1 MRSQGLAWV
10 VAVSTVAL
18 AGCTVGPDYRRPD
31 VLTPGAYQEVGGRKD
46 APLSQPAAAPMD
58 EAQVASWWKQFH
70 DPVLDSLV
78 ERAMAGNLDLKTE
91 VARIRQSREQEVVAG
106 AAGLP
111 HVGTA
116 ANALRINTNA
126 SNSVLSSLTQGAG
139 GAAGAAA
146 GAAAGGAAAGAAGAT
161 ESEAPSHIDNFAVAF
176 DATWEIDVFGGV
188 RRSVEA
194 ARAGTQAMIWAKRDG
209 QVSLTA
215 EVASDYLQLR
225 SLQAQIAIAQGE
237 IVSQQATFAIIHQ
250 QAQTGFVTRLNVN
263 QQQAQVQATIA
274 MVPQLQAQA
283 RGQIHALGVL
293 VGEDPEALAPE
304 LDHPKNNDLP
314 GVPQT
319 LPVGL
324 PSDLL
329 RRRPDVR
336 EAERQLA
343 QATANVGVQV
353 ANLYPK
359 FNILALGALTS
370 PTFHDVFNANSGT
383 SAGVGLIQW
392 PIFQGGQIRG
402 NIRSA
407 RAQQDQAY
415 YNYQKTVLTALQDV
429 EDSLARYQ
437 ADQRRII
444 AQKASVDASAN
455 SLTIARQQYEV
466 GLVTFINVLL
476 AEQTDLNARN
486 GLVQDEG
493 QIAVDLTS
501 LYKAL
506 GGGWTADE
514 GKLLEKAGLSS
525 P

>member
-1 MRSQGLAWV
+1 MRSRQGLAWA
-10 VAVSTVAL
+10 VAMSTVAL

-46 APLSQPAAAPMD
+46 APLSQPAVAPVD
-58 EAQVASWWKQFH
+58 EAQVASWWKQFN
-70 DPVLDSLV
+70 DPMLDSLV
-78 ERAMAGNLDLKTE
+78 DRAMAGNLDLKTE

-111 HVGTA
+111 HVGAA

-126 SNSVLSSLTQGAG
+126 SNSALGALTGRSS
-139 GAAGAAA
+139 GAAGAAG
-146 GAAAGGAAAGAAGAT
+146 GAASGAAGAAD
-161 ESEAPSHIDNFAVAF
+161 SQAPSHIDNFAVAF

-209 QVSLTA
+209 QVSLTS

-237 IVSQQATFAIIHQ
+237 VASQQATFAIIHQ

-274 MVPQLQAQA
+274 MIPQLQAQA

-304 LDHPKNNDLP
+304 LDKPKSNDLP
-314 GVPQT
+314 GVPET

-392 PIFQGGQIRG
+392 PVFQGGQIRG
-402 NIRSA
+402 NIRAA

-415 YNYQKTVLTALQDV
+415 YGYQKAVLTALQDV

-437 ADQRRII
+437 ADQRRIV
-444 AQKASVDASAN
+444 AQKASVDASVN
-455 SLTIARQQYEV
+455 SLMIARQQYQV
-466 GLVTFINVLL
+466 GLVTFINVLQ

-493 QIAVDLTS
+493 QLAVDLTS

-514 GKLLEKAGLSS
+514 GKFLVEPGVSS

>member
-1 MRSQGLAWV
+1 MRRRELHPAF
-10 VAVSTVAL
+10 AALL
-18 AGCTVGPDYRRPD
+18 AGAAVCACTVGPDYRRPD
-31 VLTPGAYQEVGGRKD
+31 MAAPPAYQEIGTRKD
-46 APLSQPAAAPMD
+46 APLSQPAVAPVD
-58 EAQVASWWKQFH
+58 EVQVASWWKQFN
-70 DPVLDSLV
+70 DPLLDQLV

-111 HVGTA
+111 HVSTA
-116 ANALRINTNA
+116 ANAARINTNA
-126 SNSVLSSLTQGAG
+126 SNSALGSLTGRSSGGAG
-139 GAAGAAA
+139 GAAAEAAGAAA
-146 GAAAGGAAAGAAGAT
+146 G
-161 ESEAPSHIDNFAVAF
+161 EAPSHIDNFAVAF

-225 SLQAQIAIAQGE
+225 SLQAQVAIAQGE
-237 IVSQQATFAIIHQ
+237 IASQQATFAIIHQ

-274 MVPQLQAQA
+274 AIPQLEAQA

-304 LDHPKNNDLP
+304 LDHLKSNDLP

-343 QATANVGVQV
+343 QATATVGVQV

-392 PIFQGGQIRG
+392 PVFQGGQIRG
-402 NIRSA
+402 NIRAA

-415 YNYQKTVLTALQDV
+415 YTYQKTVLTALQDV

-437 ADQRRII
+437 ADQRRIV

-466 GLVTFINVLL
+466 GLVTFINVLQ

-493 QIAVDLTS
+493 QLAVDLTS

-514 GKLLEKAGLSS
+514 GKLLQKAGLSS

>member
-1 MRSQGLAWV
+1 MSRHRSPPP
-10 VAVSTVAL
+10 AL
-18 AGCTVGPDYRRPD
+18 AALFACVAACGCTVGPDYRRPD
-31 VLTPGAYQEVGGRKD
+31 TLTPAAYQEIGTKTD
-46 APLSQPAAAPMD
+46 APLSQPAAAPVD
-58 EAQVASWWKQFH
+58 QAQVASWWKQFN
-70 DPVLDSLV
+70 DPLLDQLV
-78 ERAMAGNLDLKTE
+78 QRAMAGNLDLKTE

-111 HVGTA
+111 HVSSA
-116 ANALRINTNA
+116 ANGLRINTNA
-126 SNSVLSSLTQGAG
+126 SNSALGSLTGRTS
-139 GAAGAAA
+139 GAAG
-146 GAAAGGAAAGAAGAT
+146 AAGGAAAGAASEAA
-161 ESEAPSHIDNFAVAF
+161 SEAPSHIDNFAVAF

-194 ARAGTQAMIWAKRDG
+194 ARAGTQAMIWAKCDG
-209 QVSLTA
+209 QVSLTS

-237 IVSQQATFAIIHQ
+237 VASQRATFAIIHQ

-274 MVPQLQAQA
+274 MIPQLEAQA

-304 LDHPKNNDLP
+304 LDTPKSHDLP

-343 QATANVGVQV
+343 QSTANVGVQV

-437 ADQRRII
+437 ADQRRIT

-455 SLTIARQQYEV
+455 SLMIARQQFEV
-466 GLVTFINVLL
+466 GLVTFINVLQ

-493 QIAVDLTS
+493 QLAVDLTS

-514 GKLLEKAGLSS
+514 GKLLQNAGLSS

>member
-1 MRSQGLAWV
+1 MSPVPLRP
-10 VAVSTVAL
+10 AL
-18 AGCTVGPDYRRPD
+18 AALFAGAAACACMVGPDYKRPE
-31 VLTPGAYQEVGGRKD
+31 TPTPPAYQEIGTKTD
-46 APLSQPAAAPMD
+46 APLSQPTVAPVD
-58 EAQVASWWKQFH
+58 EAQVSSWWKRFK
-70 DPVLDSLV
+70 DPLLDQLV
-78 ERAMAGNLDLKTE
+78 QRAMAGNLDLKTE

-126 SNSVLSSLTQGAG
+126 SNSALGSLTGRS
-139 GAAGAAA
+139 GAASG
-146 GAAAGGAAAGAAGAT
+146 AAGGAAAAGEA

-176 DATWEIDVFGGV
+176 DATWEVDVFGGV
-188 RRSVEA
+188 RRGVEA

-225 SLQAQIAIAQGE
+225 DLQAQVAIAKAE
-237 IVSQQATFAIIHQ
+237 VASQQATFTIIHQ

-274 MVPQLQAQA
+274 SIPQLEAQA

-293 VGEDPEALAPE
+293 VGEDPEALAPL
-304 LDHPKNNDLP
+304 LDHPKSNDLP

-343 QATANVGVQV
+343 QSTANVGVQV

-402 NIRSA
+402 NIRAA

-415 YNYQKTVLTALQDV
+415 YTYQKTVLTALQDV

-437 ADQRRII
+437 ADQRRIV
-444 AQKASVDASAN
+444 AQKASVDAAAN
-455 SLTIARQQYEV
+455 SLTIARQQYQV
-466 GLVTFINVLL
+466 GLVTFINVLQ

-493 QIAVDLTS
+493 QFAVDLTS

-514 GKLLEKAGLSS
+514 GKLLQNAGLSS

>member
-1 MRSQGLAWV
+1 MRRYIWGPTFAGLL
-10 VAVSTVAL
+10 TVLGLGA
-18 AGCTVGPDYRRPD
+18 CTVGPNYQRPA
-31 VLTPGAYQEVGGRKD
+31 TPTPPAYQELGTRKD
-46 APLSQPAAAPMD
+46 APLSQPLVAPVD
-58 EAQVASWWKQFH
+58 EAQVTTWWRQFH
-70 DPVLDSLV
+70 DPILDRLM

-91 VARIRQSREQEVVAG
+91 VARIRQSREEELVAG

-111 HVGTA
+111 HISSA
-116 ANALRINTNA
+116 ANATRINTNA
-126 SNSVLSSLTQGAG
+126 SNSALGSLTGRS
-139 GAAGAAA
+139 GAAGQGATGA
-146 GAAAGGAAAGAAGAT
+146 GAEGGSGF
-161 ESEAPSHIDNFAVAF
+161 SSPSHINNFAVAF
-176 DATWEIDVFGGV
+176 DATWEVDVFGGV

-209 QVSLTA
+209 QVSLTS

-225 SLQAQIAIAQGE
+225 DLQVQTAIAEQE
-237 IVSQQATFAIIHQ
+237 VARQQDTFTIIKQ

-263 QQQAQVQATIA
+263 QQDAQVQATIA
-274 MVPQLQAQA
+274 SIPQLQAQA
-283 RGQIHALGVL
+283 RGQIHALSVL
-293 VGEDPEALAPE
+293 VGEEPEALTPE
-304 LDHPKNNDLP
+304 LDKPPSLDLP
-314 GVPQT
+314 NVPKV

-336 EAERQLA
+336 EAERNLA

-392 PIFQGGQIRG
+392 PIFQGGQTRG
-402 NIRSA
+402 NIRAS

-415 YNYQKTVLTALQDV
+415 YAYQKAVLTALQDV
-429 EDSLARYQ
+429 EDALARYE
-437 ADQRRII
+437 ADQRRIG
-444 AQKASVDASAN
+444 AQQASVNASTN
-455 SLTIARQQYEV
+455 SLLIARQQYEV
-466 GLVTFINVLL
+466 GLVTFLNVLQ
-476 AEQTDLNARN
+476 AQQTLLNARN
-486 GLVQDEG
+486 GLVQD
-493 QIAVDLTS
+493 QDQLAVDLVS

-514 GKLLEKAGLSS
+514 GKLLKNAGLSG

>member
-1 MRSQGLAWV
+1 MSRHSLRPAFAAL
-10 VAVSTVAL
+10 VAGVA
-18 AGCTVGPDYRRPD
+18 ACACMVGPDYRRPD
-31 VLTPGAYQEVGGRKD
+31 TPAPPAYQEMGTKKD
-46 APLSQPAAAPMD
+46 APLSLPSPAPVD
-58 EAQVASWWKQFH
+58 EAQVANWWRQFN
-70 DPVLDSLV
+70 DPLLDQLV
-78 ERAMAGNLDLKTE
+78 QRAMAGNLDLKTE

-126 SNSVLSSLTQGAG
+126 SNSALGSLTGRS
-139 GAAGAAA
+139 GAASGT
-146 GAAAGGAAAGAAGAT
+146 AGGAAAGAASQA
-161 ESEAPSHIDNFAVAF
+161 EAEAPSHIDNFAVAF

-188 RRSVEA
+188 RRGVEA
-194 ARAGTQAMIWAKRDG
+194 ARAGTQAMVWAKRDG

-225 SLQAQIAIAQGE
+225 DLQAQVAIAQAE
-237 IVSQQATFAIIHQ
+237 VVSQQATFTIIHQ

-274 MVPQLQAQA
+274 SIPQLQAQA

-293 VGEDPEALAPE
+293 VGEDPEALAPL
-304 LDHPKNNDLP
+304 LDHPKSNDLP

-343 QATANVGVQV
+343 QSTASVGVQV

-402 NIRSA
+402 NIRAA

-415 YNYQKTVLTALQDV
+415 YTYQKTVLTALQDV

-437 ADQRRII
+437 ADQRRIV

-455 SLTIARQQYEV
+455 SLMIARQQYQV
-466 GLVTFINVLL
+466 GLVTFINVLQ

-493 QIAVDLTS
+493 QLAVDLTS

-514 GKLLEKAGLSS
+514 GKLLQDAGLSS